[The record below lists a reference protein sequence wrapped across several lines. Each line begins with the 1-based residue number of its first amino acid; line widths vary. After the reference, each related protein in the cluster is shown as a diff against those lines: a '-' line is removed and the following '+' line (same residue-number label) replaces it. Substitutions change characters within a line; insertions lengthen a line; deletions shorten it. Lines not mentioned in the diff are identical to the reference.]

1 MNKKKAKKDSM
12 KKKSDE
18 QQTESSSSSSC
29 AVENDLFDYFEAQEF
44 QIDETKESVEMK
56 SQLRRII
63 KRRNKIYYRVQKKMN
78 VIKNLTLCTDLE
90 GNSSN
95 LEKSINHE
103 DLCILTIDLL
113 NELLLLA
120 KKISPDLLFFII
132 KYIMKMANISK
143 EGKKQQWRCG
153 HITARV

>member
-1 MNKKKAKKDSM
+1 MHILDIRNYRRQIIKHTMNKKKAKKDSM

-78 VIKNLTLCTDLE
+78 VIKNLTLCTDLVI
-90 GNSSN
+90 N
-95 LEKSINHE
+95 L
-103 DLCILTIDLL
+103 LRIL
-113 NELLLLA
+113 N
-120 KKISPDLLFFII
+120 FFFFF
-132 KYIMKMANISK
+132 
-143 EGKKQQWRCG
+143 
-153 HITARV
+153 

>member
-1 MNKKKAKKDSM
+1 MHILDIRNYRRQIIKHTMNKKKAKKDSM

-78 VIKNLTLCTDLE
+78 VIKNLTLCT
-90 GNSSN
+90 N
-95 LEKSINHE
+95 LVINLLRILNFFFFFNF
-103 DLCILTIDLL
+103 DLTILNLL
-113 NELLLLA
+113 VGRKLV
-120 KKISPDLLFFII
+120 KCRKIYQSRRSLYINNRFI
-132 KYIMKMANISK
+132 K
-143 EGKKQQWRCG
+143 
-153 HITARV
+153 